1 MDQRAKDRQ
10 EELEWLDHC
19 LRIIRSNIIRYEREF
34 ELKHAQVQ
42 ELFRSIQGG
51 NEELYSQMMTAASL
65 EEHAKNS
72 LRKNRA
78 ALEKPYFG
86 RIDYTDLKE
95 EKEERIYIGK
105 NGVFRNRTDVLIADW
120 RAPISGVYYENEL
133 GKGSYRLPD
142 EKPIPIALH
151 L

>member
-65 EEHAKNS
+65 EEHAKIPCAKTGPRWRS
-72 LRKNRA
+72 RISA
-78 ALEKPYFG
+78 AS
-86 RIDYTDLKE
+86 I
-95 EKEERIYIGK
+95 I
-105 NGVFRNRTDVLIADW
+105 RT
-120 RAPISGVYYENEL
+120 
-133 GKGSYRLPD
+133 
-142 EKPIPIALH
+142 
-151 L
+151 

>member
-78 ALEKPYFG
+78 AL
-86 RIDYTDLKE
+86 
-95 EKEERIYIGK
+95 
-105 NGVFRNRTDVLIADW
+105 
-120 RAPISGVYYENEL
+120 
-133 GKGSYRLPD
+133 
-142 EKPIPIALH
+142 
-151 L
+151 